1 MIHAF
6 IQKGCFQDS
15 VSLMIISRKLSES
28 ENVDDVSVMMGTPA
42 NKALLDTTGFWHDDF
57 NNATPNDIC
66 VAIRSE
72 AADAGIA
79 QAIMQ
84 QLEEALKQLA
94 QGSGSSQ
101 ALTQVRRW
109 DSACQKLPDASL
121 ALISVAGEYAAEVAN
136 QLDVDG
142 IIYFCH
148 WGCKQTMGAAVNAKR
163 KLEEMGFPT
172 LVLNGD
178 GGDRRNTSDGQILT
192 RLDAFI
198 EMLEDMKK

>member
-6 IQKGCFQDS
+6 IKRVFSGFSQFNDYFT
-15 VSLMIISRKLSES
+15 KLSES

-94 QGSGSSQ
+94 QGQ
-101 ALTQVRRW
+101 A
-109 DSACQKLPDASL
+109 
-121 ALISVAGEYAAEVAN
+121 
-136 QLDVDG
+136 
-142 IIYFCH
+142 
-148 WGCKQTMGAAVNAKR
+148 AAVR
-163 KLEEMGFPT
+163 
-172 LVLNGD
+172 
-178 GGDRRNTSDGQILT
+178 
-192 RLDAFI
+192 
-198 EMLEDMKK
+198 